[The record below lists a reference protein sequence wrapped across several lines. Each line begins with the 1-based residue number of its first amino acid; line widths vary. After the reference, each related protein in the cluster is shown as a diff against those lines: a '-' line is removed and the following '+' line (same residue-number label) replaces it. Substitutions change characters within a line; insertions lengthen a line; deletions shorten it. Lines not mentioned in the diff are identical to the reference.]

1 MIQGNFQINPP
12 TILRSYRL
20 VHICRKHYRDP
31 CDLYSV
37 SHMETSSRTVMLC
50 NVTEQ
55 QCWYSTSL
63 RPLHPI
69 ITSVG
74 GVCRGVCVWVHVRA
88 YCNTLVYVCVYWCVC
103 TGACVY
109 LFPCVCRH
117 YIPGAPR
124 ILPLFFCSYTCLHPT
139 LTPGSYSPAFHFQNF
154 LLSRLLYKQNHVIW
168 KWGVIGGIFV

>member
-74 GVCRGVCVWVHVRA
+74 GVCRGVCVWVHVHA
-88 YCNTLVYVCVYWCVC
+88 YCNTLVCVCVHTGVCMYVYILVCVHWCMC
-103 TGACVY
+103 
-109 LFPCVCRH
+109 
-117 YIPGAPR
+117 
-124 ILPLFFCSYTCLHPT
+124 ILISLCMQTLHSWCPKNPS
-139 LTPGSYSPAFHFQNF
+139 LV
-154 LLSRLLYKQNHVIW
+154 LL
-168 KWGVIGGIFV
+168 